1 MGDVSREERV
11 QLNASGWTALAERDT
26 TRVKLLL
33 QNQEAAGGINVLIR
47 FSATDP
53 GASAT
58 TGLILHPE
66 ATLVDAPA
74 CVSAAWGRSASGTPY
89 VWVHE
94 ETP

>member
-1 MGDVSREERV
+1 MGDVSREARV
-11 QLNASGWTALAERDT
+11 QLNASGWTELAERDT
-26 TRVKLLL
+26 TRVKLHL

-47 FSATDP
+47 FADEDP

-58 TGLILHPE
+58 TGQILHPE
-66 ATLVDAPA
+66 ATLIDSPA
-74 CVSAAWGRSASGTPY
+74 CVAAAWGRAASGTPY